1 MTHYDTG
8 MVLAASDHLP
18 GENLEF
24 EIGHF
29 LFHNYFLCSENNKT
43 FLLTWIQQQK
53 IFTAWVRPFN
63 AWIDCLKYKYTIA
76 FLDYLCSS

>member
-1 MTHYDTG
+1 M

-29 LFHNYFLCSENNKT
+29 IFHNYFLCSENNNKT
-43 FLLTWIQQQK
+43 FYKLGFSNKEYSLLESDRLMLGLTVSNVNILLH
-53 IFTAWVRPFN
+53 F
-63 AWIDCLKYKYTIA
+63 
-76 FLDYLCSS
+76 